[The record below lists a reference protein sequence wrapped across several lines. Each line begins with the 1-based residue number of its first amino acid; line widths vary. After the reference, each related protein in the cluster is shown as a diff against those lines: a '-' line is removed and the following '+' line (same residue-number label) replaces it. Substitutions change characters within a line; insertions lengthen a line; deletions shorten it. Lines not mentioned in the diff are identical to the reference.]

1 MTITIFRVDV
11 AGDNIG
17 NRPAEDIQLF
27 NDTVNV
33 NDINAFVNDYE
44 ISNTTGIGNNQAAEQ
59 DLGDHQDLGPVEQ
72 MYIVRGFITMRDQ
85 SAIGTPG
92 VNPIVDR
99 MKVWDEG
106 TKTSDNF
113 KHGRF
118 GIQIDDMQSYTILPR
133 GSDSVDPTDQI
144 GLLWRGITWK
154 QEYDEKP
161 FRAVFEIQ
169 FIVDKGDDV

>member
-1 MTITIFRVDV
+1 
-11 AGDNIG
+11 
-17 NRPAEDIQLF
+17 
-27 NDTVNV
+27 
-33 NDINAFVNDYE
+33 
-44 ISNTTGIGNNQAAEQ
+44 
-59 DLGDHQDLGPVEQ
+59 

-85 SAIGTPG
+85 SSIGTQG
-92 VNPIVDR
+92 ENPIISK

-118 GIQIDDMQSYTILPR
+118 GIQIDDLKVYDVIPV
-133 GSDSVDPTDQI
+133 GSDATPPANDNQI

-161 FRAVFEIQ
+161 FRSVFEIQ
-169 FIVDKGDDV
+169 FIVDKGDDQ